1 MHQPG
6 LLPVADIFTESIN
19 NNGCYGVVKYTSGE
33 QSVYVKQVFIN
44 RLGSGVKPELS
55 ADDIEFF
62 RYLDSILRYCY
73 VLVYVRNASTGDYDS
88 AIFLDDYEAIQGI
101 SKEEAQQRLVDLHTV
116 VGYLKTAMQ

>member
-1 MHQPG
+1 MHQTG
-6 LLPVADIFTESIN
+6 LLPAADICSESIN
-19 NNGCYGVVKYTSGE
+19 NNGCYGVVKYTLGE

-44 RLGSGVKPELS
+44 RLGGGVKPDLS

-101 SKEEAQQRLVDLHTV
+101 SKEEAQQRLVDLNTV
-116 VGYLKTAMQ
+116 VNYLKTAMT